1 MKESQ
6 DLTSERWRM
15 ECGSGHEATPLI
27 DQVEAIYN
35 KLEISAN
42 PRQYGQ
48 LYRARVLLACDYGHG
63 QDCLRYAKLEIEQEQ
78 VRADREGGL
87 TGELAISNNNMAMA
101 YAYCGEYSKAIP
113 FLQMSIEIRQKLPGF
128 KRFNPYSPLVHLGV
142 VYNYLGRNNE
152 AVEILTTALE
162 DRQRELG
169 PDDRVSIR

>member
-1 MKESQ
+1 MAKQTGTLSEAFNDAFYLFSHILFLSNIYKELMSTNIGGLESVEFAELVLEAAQ
-6 DLTSERWRM
+6 WRM

-48 LYRARVLLACDYGHG
+48 LYRARVLLARDYGHG

-101 YAYCGEYSKAIP
+101 YAYCG
-113 FLQMSIEIRQKLPGF
+113 
-128 KRFNPYSPLVHLGV
+128 
-142 VYNYLGRNNE
+142 NY
-152 AVEILTTALE
+152 
-162 DRQRELG
+162 
-169 PDDRVSIR
+169 

>member
-1 MKESQ
+1 
-6 DLTSERWRM
+6 M

-128 KRFNPYSPLVHLGV
+128 KRFNLYSPLVHLGV
-142 VYNYLGRNNE
+142 VYNYLGRNDE

-169 PDDRVSIR
+169 PDDRVSLRSVSSERPNDSQV